1 MHTTTPVPDPNP
13 LIAGIGSAGQPLDAR
28 VQVGVAIVTY
38 NSADHIPDLLLTL
51 RQALAGISHRI
62 VVADNASTDNSVA
75 LLEAAGIDVVRMGGN
90 LGYSAGIN
98 AGLRRLTDTR
108 AVLILNPDM
117 KLAPGSISALFDTLE
132 DPRVGIV
139 APQSRSYDGT
149 LGLNQRRDPS
159 LLRAFG
165 TSLLGGRY
173 ARRWPALS
181 EFVADEQAYLH
192 QCNIDWGV
200 GAMLLV
206 TRECIDAVGEWDESF
221 FLYSEET
228 DYCQRA
234 RRMGFVVRYQPDAVA
249 FHEGGGGVRNPRLRS
264 MMVVNKVR
272 LYRRRHDVVRS
283 FLFWT
288 AEFLNEFTRGLGGNR
303 AARTAALALLFPSR
317 RPPEISC
324 STSLLPR

>member
-1 MHTTTPVPDPNP
+1 MHTTTPVPEPNP
-13 LIAGIGSAGQPLDAR
+13 TSFAPSGSRQPAAVDI
-28 VQVGVAIVTY
+28 GVAIVTY
-38 NSADHIPDLLLTL
+38 NSAEHIPDLVRTL
-51 RQALAGISHRI
+51 RDALGEFTHRI
-62 VVADNASTDNSVA
+62 VVADNDSSDDSVEQ
-75 LLEAAGIDVVRMGGN
+75 LKAAGIEVVEMGAN

-117 KLAPGSISALFDTLE
+117 KLGPGSVSELMAALD

-139 APQSRSYDGT
+139 APQSRSYDGS

-165 TSLLGGRY
+165 TSLLGGRH
-173 ARRWPALS
+173 AQRFAALS
-181 EFVADEQAYLH
+181 EFVADEQSYLH
-192 QCNIDWGV
+192 PRNIDWGV
-200 GAMLLV
+200 GAMLLLS
-206 TRECIDAVGEWDESF
+206 RDCIDAVGEWDESF